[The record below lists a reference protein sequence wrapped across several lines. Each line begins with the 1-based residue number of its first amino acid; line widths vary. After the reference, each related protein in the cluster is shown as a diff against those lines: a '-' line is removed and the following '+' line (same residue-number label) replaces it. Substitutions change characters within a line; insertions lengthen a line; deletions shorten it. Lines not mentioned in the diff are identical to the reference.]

1 MVDEQK
7 AAGKI
12 DRKLDNIRKET
23 MTDKEEKPPVLSAS
37 MIDSVKGIGPWTRFM
52 SVMGFIS
59 VGLLVIG
66 AAVMLGISLF
76 ANNMGGGTMPAGMM
90 IGMSIFYVI
99 IAILY
104 IFPSLYLWSTAGA
117 VVQMKKGDIVGGMET
132 ALAKQK
138 AFWKF
143 VGIMLIVFLV
153 MYPIFIILMVVF
165 GAVAGTR

>member
-1 MVDEQK
+1 MEDEQK

-23 MTDKEEKPPVLSAS
+23 MTGKEEKPPALSAT
-37 MIDSVKGIGPWTRFM
+37 MIESVKGIGPWTRFM
-52 SVMGFIS
+52 SVLGFIS
-59 VGLLVIG
+59 VGLLIIG

-76 ANNMGGGTMPAGMM
+76 ARNLGGAMPGGMM

-117 VVQMKKGDIVGGMET
+117 VVRMKKGDIPGGMET

-138 AFWKF
+138 SFWKF
-143 VGIMLIVFLV
+143 IGIVTIVFLV

-165 GAVAGTR
+165 GAVAGMR